1 MSGFQ
6 LATGSKIFSRSTT
19 YTVQSILGQGSYGTV
34 AKCTD
39 MSDNTTVAIKTMKK
53 EYPFDFA
60 ARKEVNAL
68 LDLSV
73 LDSDK
78 SNIVKWHRAFTDRGH
93 FCMVFEHLDKSL
105 ADFMEESNLEPLL
118 LSEIRPIIQQVAN
131 ALDHLKTIGMIHADL
146 KLDNVMFVDHQH
158 QPYRVKVI
166 DFGLA
171 EDVSAATV
179 GSNIQTQP
187 YRAPEILLGLPYTEA
202 IDMWS
207 LGIMAACM
215 YLGYFLYPGLTEFDM
230 MRFIVETQGPPPDN
244 LLNEGLKTSNFFQSV
259 NQPDCQWK
267 IKNEEA
273 YFEETGVTPTET
285 RRFFLNS
292 LDEILNIQS
301 LKSDTLVNKIL
312 EIRDRRAFLDLLKG
326 MLQLDAANR
335 LTPRQVLEHPF
346 ITMSHLTRRFPY
358 TSYVFSSLETMA
370 AFRNNSPGSNKPFC
384 FTSPSTSGGMTR
396 RRRKLEDVDGRTDER
411 CNCPKIVKSG
421 HSETPACLSTSCSS
435 QHAADDA
442 RTITPVRDH
451 PVYPP
456 GRITDTQ
463 ERRKKRSR

>member
-1 MSGFQ
+1 
-6 LATGSKIFSRSTT
+6 
-19 YTVQSILGQGSYGTV
+19 
-34 AKCTD
+34 
-39 MSDNTTVAIKTMKK
+39 MSDNTTVAIKTMKN
-53 EYPFDFA
+53 EDTFDNA
-60 ARKEVNAL
+60 AWKEVNSL

-78 SNIVKWHRAFTDRGH
+78 SNIVKFHKAFTDRGH

-131 ALDHLKTIGMIHADL
+131 TLDHLKTVGMIHADL
-146 KLDNVMFVDHQH
+146 KLDNVMLVDHQH
-158 QPYRVKVI
+158 QRYRVKVI

-179 GSNIQTQP
+179 GSNIQTRP
-187 YRAPEILLGLPYTEA
+187 YRSPEILLGLPYTEA

-207 LGIMAACM
+207 LGIMAAGM

-244 LLNEGLKTSNFFQSV
+244 LLNEGLKTSDFFQSV

-267 IKNEEA
+267 IKSEEA

-285 RRFFLNS
+285 RMFFLRS
-292 LDEILNIQS
+292 LDELLNIRS
-301 LKSDTLVNKIL
+301 LKSDTPAERIL
-312 EIRDRRAFLDLLKG
+312 ETRDRRAFLDLLKG

-358 TSYVFSSLETMA
+358 WSYVFSSLETMA
-370 AFRNNSPGSNKPFC
+370 AFRNSSPGSN
-384 FTSPSTSGGMTR
+384 SENAGG
-396 RRRKLEDVDGRTDER
+396 
-411 CNCPKIVKSG
+411 
-421 HSETPACLSTSCSS
+421 SS
-435 QHAADDA
+435 QPSPPSKPQPSQQNRSASPAGSSCNLDPSWSPINPHPHTSF
-442 RTITPVRDH
+442 TINKWRQD
-451 PVYPP
+451 
-456 GRITDTQ
+456 
-463 ERRKKRSR
+463 K